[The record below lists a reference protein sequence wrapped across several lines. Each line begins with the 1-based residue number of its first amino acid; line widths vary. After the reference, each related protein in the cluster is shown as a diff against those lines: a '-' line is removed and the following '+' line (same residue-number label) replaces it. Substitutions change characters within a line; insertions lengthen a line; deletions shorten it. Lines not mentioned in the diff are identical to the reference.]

1 MLDVRLEGLTLA
13 VEDVARSVEFYGR
26 KLGLDIEANRG
37 PAFAL
42 IRVGG
47 PSGGTIG
54 LLSADLPEAAAAKS
68 MTREQRSAIQV
79 ELSTDNLD
87 ALYEQLKL
95 RGIRF
100 HRPPTNM
107 PWERSMQTYD
117 PDGYTVEFA
126 QGRRGHNKPR
136 T

>member
-26 KLGLDIEANRG
+26 KLGLDIEANRA

-79 ELSTDNLD
+79 ELNRQSRCALRTAQAPRHPLSSASDKHAMGTLD
-87 ALYEQLKL
+87 ANL
-95 RGIRF
+95 
-100 HRPPTNM
+100 
-107 PWERSMQTYD
+107 
-117 PDGYTVEFA
+117 
-126 QGRRGHNKPR
+126 
-136 T
+136 

>member
-1 MLDVRLEGLTLA
+1 
-13 VEDVARSVEFYGR
+13 
-26 KLGLDIEANRG
+26 
-37 PAFAL
+37 
-42 IRVGG
+42 VGG

-54 LLSADLPEAAAAKS
+54 LLSADLPGAAAAKS